1 MIFINQQMK
10 SPESAT
16 DFYHRFNN
24 DNALPGKFSV
34 YKIEDFQ
41 KTTPLPHYRRDFYKI
56 SLLTK
61 GEGVISYADRTYVIN
76 QTILTFSNPLIP
88 YSWEPASKS
97 EEGYFC
103 LFKEDFMDH
112 SLRTDGL
119 SKSPLFKVNGDH
131 VLFPDEETVGF
142 LKSIFEKMIRELHS
156 PYQNKFELLRSYVQI
171 IIHEGLKIK
180 PIDRTVHTGHS
191 SERISHLFFEL
202 LECQFPVV
210 SPYEPVKLKSPGQMA
225 DQLAIHPNH
234 LNRAI
239 KETTGRTTSELI
251 AARMIKEAKA
261 LLVYSD
267 WDITA
272 IGYCLGFD
280 YCSNFSLYFKKH
292 TGETPGNFRRNSVA
306 NS

>member
-1 MIFINQQMK
+1 MK
-10 SPESAT
+10 PPESAA

-24 DNALPGKFSV
+24 DNALPGKFNV

-41 KTTPLPHYRRDFYKI
+41 KATPLPHYRRDFYKI

-61 GEGVISYADRTYVIN
+61 GEGIISYADRTYVID

-88 YSWEPASKS
+88 YSWEPSSKS
-97 EEGYFC
+97 AEGYFC

-112 SLRTDGL
+112 NLRTDGL

-131 VLFPDEETVGF
+131 VLFPDQETVVF
-142 LKSIFEKMIRELHS
+142 LKSIFKKMIGELHS

-180 PIDRTVHTGHS
+180 PIDRPVHTGYS
-191 SERISHLFFEL
+191 SKRISQLFLEL
-202 LECQFPVV
+202 LEYQFPVV
-210 SPYEPVKLKSPGQMA
+210 SPYDPIQLKSPGQMA

-239 KETTGRTTSELI
+239 KETTGKTTSELI
-251 AARMIKEAKA
+251 AARIIKEAKA
-261 LLVYSD
+261 LLIHSD

-280 YCSNFSLYFKKH
+280 HCANFNLYFKKN